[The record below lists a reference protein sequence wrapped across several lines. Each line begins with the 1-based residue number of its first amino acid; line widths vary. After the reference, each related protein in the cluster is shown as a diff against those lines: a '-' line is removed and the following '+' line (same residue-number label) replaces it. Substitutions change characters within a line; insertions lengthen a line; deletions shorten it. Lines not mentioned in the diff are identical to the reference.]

1 MATYDD
7 ENDLDG
13 AAECFK
19 DQCEKEDFE
28 EQEERVLTEQEWEEE
43 KELREEERFLNEQE
57 RNRLEVGFDG
67 VFEGG

>member
-28 EQEERVLTEQEWEEE
+28 EQEERILTEQEWEDE
-43 KELREEERFLNEQE
+43 KELREEERFMNEQE
-57 RNRLEVGFDG
+57 RNRRELGLDS